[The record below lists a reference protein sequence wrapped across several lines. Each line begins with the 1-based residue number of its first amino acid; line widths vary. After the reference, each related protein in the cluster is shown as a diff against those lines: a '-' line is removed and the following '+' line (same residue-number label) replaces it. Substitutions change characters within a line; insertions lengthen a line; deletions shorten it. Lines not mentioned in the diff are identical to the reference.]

1 MYWFNLI
8 DGLLKDTNEYYII
21 HNKKDI
27 PRAKFIINLLEDRF
41 KFNPVKTIM
50 GWFIN
55 VNTEGYNNIQYT
67 HQFTDIND
75 EGYNHSIHLREFLQE
90 TLPKEIEDELNENL
104 KNMNIELDEV
114 NLLFKREKK
123 YQNPTRKEIKQ
134 LEREQARNPKAVGF
148 KGNFCIPELKDRHI
162 IYDKFLHNINLD
174 EDDKTKLED
183 WLKIEMH
190 QRPHWNSALSAHNVY
205 FYNMI
210 EKDILER
217 YNSEKYVRNKNFITK
232 LLNQFNSKK
241 SVDELLECIK
251 DIQDAKLL
259 VKFADT

>member
-90 TLPKEIEDELNENL
+90 TLPKEIEDEFNENL

-114 NLLFKREKK
+114 NLLFKRKRPK
-123 YQNPTRKEIKQ
+123 RTVIN
-134 LEREQARNPKAVGF
+134 LEYDDQDAGIL
-148 KGNFCIPELKDRHI
+148 CIPELKDRHI

>member
-1 MYWFNLI
+1 MYWFNII
-8 DGLLKDTNEYYII
+8 DELLKDTDENYP
-21 HNKKDI
+21 NKFKKDI

-55 VNTEGYNNIQYT
+55 VNTEGYNNIQYI
-67 HQFTDIND
+67 HQFTDMND
-75 EGYNHSIHLREFLQE
+75 EGHNHSIHLREFLQE

-114 NLLFKREKK
+114 NLLFKRKRPK
-123 YQNPTRKEIKQ
+123 RTVIN
-134 LEREQARNPKAVGF
+134 LEYDDQDAGIL
-148 KGNFCIPELKDRHI
+148 CIPELKDRHI
-162 IYDKFLHNINLD
+162 ICDKFLHNINLD